1 MSGGTT
7 KRKGSAAAPHG
18 HTLPTAPPAA
28 EPDLF
33 DRAAELL
40 TENGLANAFSELLDA
55 LKTGGSRDEVSAMIA
70 QKHVLSAFREMQR
83 DRAERS
89 DTQELTAELRE
100 TRRMLAATQG
110 GASTSFDDAPALP
123 QAGGTDPN

>member
-33 DRAAELL
+33 DRAAVLL
-40 TENGLANAFSELLDA
+40 TENGLANALAELESELRS
-55 LKTGGSRDEVSAMIA
+55 GGTRDEVSALIA
-70 QKHVLSAFREMQR
+70 RKHVYAAFREMQK
-83 DRAERS
+83 DRADRT
-89 DTQELTAELRE
+89 DTNELIAELQE

-110 GASTSFDDAPALP
+110 GAATSFDDAPALP
-123 QAGGTDPN
+123 EAGGTDPN

>member
-7 KRKGSAAAPHG
+7 SRKGSAAAPHG
-18 HTLPTAPPAA
+18 LPSAHPAA

-40 TENGLANAFSELLDA
+40 TEHGLANAFSELLA
-55 LKTGGSRDEVSAMIA
+55 ELKAGGTRDEVSAMIA

-83 DRAERS
+83 DRAERA
-89 DTQELTAELRE
+89 DTGELIAELRE

-110 GASTSFDDAPALP
+110 GATTSFDDAPALP
-123 QAGGTDPN
+123 AAGSSEPH